1 MTIFVRNNIATGG
14 GATFTGTMVVGTYN
28 FPLTAISWMGFI
40 YYLSVGSMTPS
51 TVSPTG
57 TIYSL
62 YNATNNNTDSQFT
75 GSISGNT
82 LTVSSVVGAY
92 PNPSVG
98 QVVVGNTTSTIL
110 PGTYI
115 VSGTYPTY
123 TLNTSQ
129 TVGST
134 SMASYNSAGL
144 TLEITGFSYN
154 PTQNY
159 FNLLTVNSL
168 SFNSSFATYSYSS
181 GTATWEWSPG
191 IVSLFDTNSY
201 IVKIS

>member
-1 MTIFVRNNIATGG
+1 MTIFARNNIATGG

-28 FPLTAISWMGFI
+28 FPLTAVSWIGFI
-40 YYLSVGSMTPS
+40 SYLSVGSMTPS

-62 YNATNNNTDSQFT
+62 YNDTYNAADSQFT
-75 GSISGNT
+75 GSISGHT
-82 LTVSSVVGAY
+82 LTVSSVFGAY

-98 QVVVGNTTSTIL
+98 QAVDGNTPSTIL

-129 TVGST
+129 TVSST
-134 SMASYNSAGL
+134 SMASYDSNGL
-144 TLEITGFSYN
+144 ILKITGFSYD

-168 SFNSSFATYSYSS
+168 SFNSSFAAYYYSS
-181 GTATWEWSPG
+181 GIATWEWSPG
-191 IVSLFDTNSY
+191 IVSLFNTNSY
-201 IVKIS
+201 TVKIS